1 MKRKLSLSIVA
12 VALALI
18 AAPALAESTNADGR
32 PIHCDSEVTMN
43 AIEKLSIQLM
53 LDTKR
58 GASIDTFGGCIQ
70 VRYYD
75 DKGSMIEFYD
85 PDTLNL
91 IGKIHVG

>member
-1 MKRKLSLSIVA
+1 MNPKLSLSLIA
-12 VALALI
+12 VAMALT
-18 AAPALAESTNADGR
+18 AAPAMAETTSAPGR
-32 PIHCDSEVTMN
+32 PIHCDSTVTMD
-43 AIEKLSIQLM
+43 AIERLSVELM
-53 LDTKR
+53 LSTKR